1 MNNSTDNNSN
11 IELKRQLLY
20 EARKEA
26 IKRFAQK
33 GDILNWGK
41 FLFPDKFPLPFC
53 EELHNYMIGSFEER
67 LTRTLAPRG
76 HAKTTIEGFLLPM
89 FYAIERPEVFQH
101 FLNVQN
107 TSSKAI
113 NLNVSMKTEFE
124 CNEVLIDLYGDLRA
138 LDEKW
143 TEKTFVLKNGVI
155 FSCVGAGES
164 LRGIQYKNKRPDCI
178 IADDLYDDD
187 DINNAQRVEKKN
199 RWFWSTLYPA
209 RAKSKNYAVH
219 IQGTAISKIDLMH
232 TGDNTKIFKI
242 IDRAGKILWPQLW
255 NKEEIEK
262 EKENIGSI
270 IFSREYLNEVR
281 DDESSII
288 KEGWIKTYKASELA
302 QTGKKLT
309 KICALDPACGEKALN
324 DFSGYCYLLY
334 DENYNVYI
342 ERVAEMKNSFNAN
355 MNCIDQWNSRYNP
368 SVFAIEAIAGFKQ
381 LTQEVKRTKNV
392 RLKEVTSVKDK
403 ISRLEAQS
411 FRFENG
417 KVFINTEMNKKEY
430 DNLIEQLINNYPVH
444 DDVRD
449 GVVLAMEQIGKPS
462 GVRVRRL

>member
-1 MNNSTDNNSN
+1 MAGEDNTKA
-11 IELKRQLLY
+11 ELKRQLLY

-26 IKRFAQK
+26 IKRCAEK

-41 FLFPDKFPLPFC
+41 FLFPDKFSLPFC
-53 EELHNYMIGSFEER
+53 EELHNHFINTFEDK

-76 HAKTTIEGFLLPM
+76 HAKTTIEGFLLPL
-89 FYAIERPEVFQH
+89 FYGLNRPEVFQH

-113 NLNVSMKTEFE
+113 NLNVSIKTEIE
-124 CNEVLIDLYGDLRA
+124 CNEMLIDLYGDMRA

-178 IADDLYDDD
+178 IADDLYDDE

-209 RAKSKNYAVH
+209 RAKSKKHAVH

-232 TGDNTKIFKI
+232 TGGKDTKVFKI
-242 IDRAGKILWPQLW
+242 IYPDGRILWKELW
-255 NKEEIEK
+255 SKEEIEQ

-288 KEGWIKTYKASELA
+288 KESWIQFYKHSELK
-302 QTGKKLT
+302 QRGLKLRP
-309 KICALDPACGEKALN
+309 ICALDPACGEKQLN
-324 DFSGYCYLLY
+324 DFSGYCILHT
-334 DENYNVYI
+334 DDNFNVYI

-355 MNCIDQWNSRYNP
+355 MNAIDSWNTRFNP
-368 SVFAIEAIAGFKQ
+368 SVFAIEAIGAFKQ
-381 LTQEVKRTKNV
+381 LTQEVKRTKNI

-417 KVFINTEMNKKEY
+417 KVYINSEMNKKEM

-449 GVVLAMEQIGKPS
+449 SVVLAMEMIGKPT
-462 GVRVRRL
+462 GIRVRRL